1 MNLWNA
7 FVEIVK
13 QYALQAMS
21 GLTGFK
27 LWVAKLLLKAF
38 INILKS
44 IGVKVEK
51 RIKAEQ
57 RLKEYEAII
66 SKPDITPEQRR
77 DADRDF
83 LK

>member
-1 MNLWNA
+1 MNIWNA
-7 FVEIVK
+7 FIEIFK
-13 QYALQAMS
+13 QYALQTIS
-21 GLTGFK
+21 GFTGFR
-27 LWVAKLLLKAF
+27 LWVAKLLLKF
-38 INILKS
+38 VISTLKS
-44 IGVKVEK
+44 IGVMIDE

-66 SKPDITPEQRR
+66 NNPATTPDERR

>member
-44 IGVKVEK
+44 IGVKVEE
-51 RIKAEQ
+51 RLKAEQ

-66 SKPDITPEQRR
+66 NNPNTTPDERR
-77 DADRDF
+77 DADRNF